1 MSGEV
6 LMVTTRVR
14 LDWSNPTHWATELA
28 GCRRCHT
35 VTHGRDEQGRPVH
48 QSCAEEELAAE
59 MAGQLHA
66 QVVDERALPSG
77 DFRSPG
83 GAR

>member
-1 MSGEV
+1 MSGEL

-14 LDWSNPTHWATELA
+14 LDWSDPSHWADTTA
-28 GCRRCHT
+28 ACRRCET
-35 VTHGRDEQGRPVH
+35 ATHGRDEQGRPAH

-59 MAGQLHA
+59 MAGQISA
-66 QVVDERALPSG
+66 QIVDERTLPSA
-77 DFRSPG
+77 RPVG